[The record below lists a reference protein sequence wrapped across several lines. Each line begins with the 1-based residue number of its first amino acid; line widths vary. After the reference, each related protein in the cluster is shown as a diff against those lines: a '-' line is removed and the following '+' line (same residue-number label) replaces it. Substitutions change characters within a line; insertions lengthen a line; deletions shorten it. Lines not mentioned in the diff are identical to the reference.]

1 MPAAPLRR
9 RELDGARIAVL
20 RANRLGDLVL
30 ALPALEAL
38 RAAHPAA
45 ELTLLGAGWHP
56 QLLDGRPGP
65 WDRVVVVPGCPGVRD
80 TDTDDHDPAALAAFF
95 AAQRRERYDLAVQL
109 HGGGRSSNP
118 FVTALG
124 ARTTVGAQDRDAPP
138 LDRCVPYSTAQHEV
152 LRLLEVV
159 ALAGAPVVSL
169 EPRLAVTAR
178 DVREAAQVLPADDV
192 PLVALHLGASDPRRR
207 WPVERFAA
215 VADALDAAG
224 AHVVVVGS
232 GQDDA
237 RAAARLAVA
246 CRSRPTDLVGALGL
260 RALTGLLA
268 RCRLVVANDSGP
280 RHLAAAV
287 GTPTVGIFLT
297 LNALNAGPVVAADHR
312 VALSSRTA
320 CAVCGEDQRSN
331 RCAHDASLVTD
342 VEVDEV
348 LELAI
353 ELFAAGRPGAVA
365 ARDGAARQPA

>member
-1 MPAAPLRR
+1 MS
-9 RELDGARIAVL
+9 RIAVL

-38 RAAHPAA
+38 RAAHPRA
-45 ELTLLGAGWHP
+45 EITLLGAGWHP

-80 TDTDDHDPAALAAFF
+80 VDTTEHDPAAVAAFL

-118 FVTALG
+118 FVSALG

-138 LDRCVPYSTAQHEV
+138 LDRCVPYTTTSHEI

-159 ALAGAPVVSL
+159 ALAGAPVVTV
-169 EPRLAVTAR
+169 EPRLAVTEC
-178 DVREAAQVLPADDV
+178 DVREAQQALPADDV

-215 VADALDAAG
+215 VADALAAAG

-246 CRSRPTDLVGALGL
+246 CRSRPHDLVGQLGL

-287 GTPTVGIFLT
+287 GTPTVGVFLT
-297 LNALNAGPVVAADHR
+297 LNALNAGPVVSAWHR
-312 VALSSRTA
+312 VALSSRTT
-320 CAVCGEDQRSN
+320 CAVCGEDQRST

-342 VEVDEV
+342 VQVDEV
-348 LELAI
+348 LELVGDLYADGWLTSVPARD
-353 ELFAAGRPGAVA
+353 EA
-365 ARDGAARQPA
+365 ARRPA